1 MKTSPLCHSGGQL
14 KYDYFFFASFP
25 SRYSPMHVRR
35 GHRRGV
41 HHTPHPDSEGW
52 LHWWFKSI
60 DRSNLQWEFPK
71 HSNKFFQT
79 LQTSNGPRQT
89 LQTSNGPMGDIPYVN
104 V

>member
-35 GHRRGV
+35 GHRRVV
-41 HHTPHPDSEGW
+41 HHTPHPDGEGW

-71 HSNKFFQT
+71 HSNKFSRCPGANGGSTPSTVSFQ
-79 LQTSNGPRQT
+79 GIAP
-89 LQTSNGPMGDIPYVN
+89 
-104 V
+104 